1 MPIKICDA
9 SSYSLGLPSHL
20 ANNAI
25 ALSHYHRLE
34 PLLETFPVVT
44 PVHSRLLSD
53 IEGNPIHEQQTAN
66 TG

>member
-1 MPIKICDA
+1 MSRNITLYLC
-9 SSYSLGLPSHL
+9 SPSFL
-20 ANNAI
+20 EFLLLTTDND
-25 ALSHYHRLE
+25 HYHRLE